1 MLEFLMRA
9 NLRLFDGEGGGSS
22 APASAEGAQGET
34 GGTVPG
40 NTRRGKTGET
50 KTLYGKQP
58 EKAAEST
65 AQGASS
71 DAGSDNKR
79 STKEERRKTFLDMA
93 NGEYK
98 DIYTEE
104 TRRMIDRRFKETQ
117 ALEAAVNQYKPIVD
131 TLMQRYNIQN
141 GDVAKLTKAI
151 ENDDAYWAA
160 AAEEAGMGVAEF
172 KEITRL
178 KRENSALVEEARR
191 RRSQEQQ
198 DAQIAAWHEQSIAVK
213 AAYPDFDLAAE
224 CENTEFLRLLRSNV
238 PMMHAYR
245 LIHMDEIMAN
255 AVKGTEKRVVDNVRA
270 KGQRPSENG
279 ISQSSAF
286 TIKSDV
292 NKLTKAD
299 RAEIAARIA
308 RGEIIS
314 F

>member
-160 AAEEAGMGVAEF
+160 AAEEAGMGVVEF

-213 AAYPDFDLAAE
+213 AAYPAFDLAAE

-238 PMMHAYR
+238 PRMPASR

-255 AVKGTEKRVVDNVRA
+255 AVKSTEKRVV
-270 KGQRPSENG
+270 
-279 ISQSSAF
+279 
-286 TIKSDV
+286 
-292 NKLTKAD
+292 
-299 RAEIAARIA
+299 
-308 RGEIIS
+308 
-314 F
+314 